1 MQIGL
6 VAYSTKGQPDEGRT
20 PSNPQRASSAC
31 HRPAHPRRENRRQI
45 PDSPARAPAREGTV
59 SAENAQS
66 LRHGGERRE
75 SIVEHTLGPR
85 SLTPRR
91 GRERARLGINYHALE
106 PRFEP
111 HPARHADA
119 PTRMCV
125 RRVVLV
131 RVCTAPSPR
140 PP

>member
-6 VAYSTKGQPDEGRT
+6 VAYSTKGQPDEGRS

-66 LRHGGERRE
+66 FRHGGERRE
-75 SIVEHTLGPR
+75 RTVEHTLWPR
-85 SLTPRR
+85 SLTLRR
-91 GRERARLGINYHALE
+91 GRERARLGIMLE

-111 HPARHADA
+111 HA